1 MKLETPGLN
10 AEHEFTEAARAA
22 VYNAIFSRRDVRGQF
37 LPDPVPDAVLSRVL
51 TAAHFAPSVGYMQ
64 PWSFVLVREP
74 AVKER
79 IHAAFR
85 EANAEAA
92 QMFEGAK
99 QEIYRELKLEGIRE
113 APINLCI
120 TCDRDRAGP
129 VVLGRTH
136 IKAMDIYSTVCAV
149 QNLWLAARAEGLGVG
164 WVSIFHQAALRETLA
179 LPPRVFPVAYLCLGY
194 VSHFTSARNWKRPAG
209 ARLAAG
215 RAAALRPLGRRRRR
229 SSRSLEA
236 AGAQRPE
243 RRNQRRHFSGKRIR
257 FSRRVAGSD
266 AIGATPRHLC
276 VDSNRSGTKI
286 LPSQWRI
293 CYLGRVEVRR
303 IP

>member
-1 MKLETPGLN
+1 
-10 AEHEFTEAARAA
+10 
-22 VYNAIFSRRDVRGQF
+22 
-37 LPDPVPDAVLSRVL
+37 
-51 TAAHFAPSVGYMQ
+51 
-64 PWSFVLVREP
+64 VLVREP

-194 VSHFTSARNWKRPAG
+194 VSHFYQRPE
-209 ARLAAG
+209 
-215 RAAALRPLGRRRRR
+215 
-229 SSRSLEA
+229 LEA
-236 AGAQRPE
+236 AGWRQRLPLE
-243 RRNQRRHFSGKRIR
+243 ELLHFDRWGEDGGEAAEALKQQVRSDQNAAASG
-257 FSRRVAGSD
+257 
-266 AIGATPRHLC
+266 
-276 VDSNRSGTKI
+276 GTFPVK
-286 LPSQWRI
+286 
-293 CYLGRVEVRR
+293 E
-303 IP
+303 